1 MPRVA
6 VIDPTMPFAIPM
18 IAELSGSHWPV
29 LTGSLAILMLFF
41 TWWQQARYRRRIEA
55 AHADLSEHQQLIGSI
70 LENISEGIFR
80 SSPDRGL
87 IFVNRAYM
95 KMFGYASMTEL
106 RAVPREQLYAD
117 PADRTRLLDELER
130 TGTFKDQEVRYR
142 RKDGTTFWGWVS
154 SIAVFE
160 PGTQKIAYH
169 VGAISDISAR
179 KEAEDRIRRLNAD
192 LERRIAE
199 RTAELRESEARWRT
213 LVDHAPEAI
222 VVFDADDGRFLAVNE
237 NALKLYGLER
247 KTLLQLTPADV
258 SPTFQPDGKPSAQA
272 AAERIAQVMRGEEP
286 VFEWVHQKPDGRRV
300 PCEVRLVR
308 LPTSGRNLVRASVL
322 DNTERQRREKVQR
335 ATYEISEAVHTADDL
350 DSLFERVHS
359 IIRTLMPAANFYLV
373 LYDSAIDL
381 FRYVYHVDQFDP
393 IPAPRK
399 MESGLNGYVLQT
411 GKALLA
417 TYESMTDPKSPWHFV
432 GGKPSAIWLGVPLA
446 LRGMIIG
453 LMAVQDY
460 ENPRAYGEEEK
471 QILIF
476 VAEQTALAI
485 ERKRIDQALRES
497 EAKHR
502 ALFEASSQGVMLQD
516 ENVFL
521 DVNPAAV
528 RILGFERESDLIG
541 KSPIDT
547 AAPVQPNGEP
557 AEIKAR
563 RHIADCLAHGST
575 QFEWLTRDPSG
586 REFPLE
592 VVLTRIPMGGRP
604 LIQAVIVDIS
614 ERKKAEAELLK
625 SLAREKELS
634 ALKSNFVSMVSHEFR
649 TPLGV
654 IMSSAEILKEYFERL
669 DAADRAEHL
678 QSIVK
683 NTRRMSDL
691 MEEVLLLSR
700 VEAGKLEFEP
710 QPLDLASF
718 CRRLIDEL
726 LSATSHRCPIELELP
741 PYLPDAQADERLL
754 RHILT
759 NLVSNAVKY
768 SPAGQ
773 PVRFHLS
780 TETNGAEPG
789 APGGSAIFE
798 ICDRGIGIAEGD
810 RKWLFSAFHRG
821 RNVGNIPGTGLGL
834 TIVKRCVDL
843 HRGTIEIE
851 SPLPSGQKGTRVI
864 VRVPLQSTV
873 TTLPSRSDTVFIK
886 RSQN

>member
-1 MPRVA
+1 
-6 VIDPTMPFAIPM
+6 M
-18 IAELSGSHWPV
+18 IAEMSGSHWPV

-87 IFVNRAYM
+87 IFVNRAYLR
-95 KMFGYASMTEL
+95 MFGYSSMAEL

-117 PADRTRLLDELER
+117 PTDRARLLEELER
-130 TGTFKDQEVRYR
+130 SGNFKDQEVRYR
-142 RKDGTTFWGWVS
+142 RKDGSTFWGWVS

-160 PGTQKIAYH
+160 PGSQRIAYH
-169 VGAISDISAR
+169 VGAITDISAR
-179 KEAEDRIRRLNAD
+179 KEAEDRVRRLNAD

-222 VVFDADDGRFLAVNE
+222 VVFDADDGRFLAANE
-237 NALKLYGLER
+237 NALKLYGLDR
-247 KTLLQLTPADV
+247 KVLLQLTPADV
-258 SPTFQPDGKPSAQA
+258 SPPFQPDGRPSAQA
-272 AAERIAQVMRGEEP
+272 AAERIAQVIAGEEP

-322 DNTERQRREKVQR
+322 DNTERQRREKIQR

-350 DSLFERVHS
+350 NSLFERVHS
-359 IIRTLMPAANFYLV
+359 IIRTLMPADNFYLV

-381 FRYVYHVDQFDP
+381 FRYVYHVDEFDP
-393 IPAPRK
+393 VPLPRK
-399 MESGLNGYVLQT
+399 METGLNGYVLQT

-417 TYESMTDPKSPWHFV
+417 THASMTDPKSPWHLV

-446 LRGMIIG
+446 LRGMMIG

-471 QILIF
+471 QILTF

-502 ALFEASSQGVMLQD
+502 ALFEASGQGVMLQD
-516 ENVFL
+516 ETSFL

-541 KSPIDT
+541 KSPIDI
-547 AAPVQPNGEP
+547 AAPIQPNGEP
-557 AEIKAR
+557 SEIKAR
-563 RHIADCLAHGST
+563 RHVADCLAHGST
-575 QFEWLTRDPSG
+575 QFEWLTRDPSTG
-586 REFPLE
+586 QDFPLE
-592 VVLTRIPMGGRP
+592 VVLTRVPMGGRP
-604 LIQAVIVDIS
+604 LIQAVVVDIS
-614 ERKKAEAELLK
+614 ERKKAESELLK

-669 DAADRAEHL
+669 EPADRAEHL
-678 QSIVK
+678 GSIVK

-710 QPLDLASF
+710 RPLDLASF
-718 CRRLIDEL
+718 CRRLTDEV

-741 PYLPDAQADERLL
+741 SFLPEGQADERLL

-759 NLVSNAVKY
+759 NLISNGVKY

-773 PVRFHLS
+773 SLRLMLTLENQLVAADSFAGL
-780 TETNGAEPG
+780 AV
-789 APGGSAIFE
+789 FE
-798 ICDRGIGIAEGD
+798 ICDRGIGIPEGD

-843 HRGTIEIE
+843 HRGTIEIQ
-851 SPLPSGQKGTRVI
+851 SPLPSGQKGTRVL
-864 VRVPLQSTV
+864 VRIPLDPATAIPP
-873 TTLPSRSDTVFIK
+873 LRGDTVIIK
-886 RSQN
+886 KPAN